1 MKNVLVAVLVLAWAG
16 NTVYTDFQPQIQTA
30 IDAFNNT
37 PSEVLGVFAF
47 FAAIIFISF
56 VSPRTGFAITKFF
69 LWSFFALIAGIFA
82 GFAVG
87 RRM

>member
-1 MKNVLVAVLVLAWAG
+1 MN
-16 NTVYTDFQPQIQTA
+16 
-30 IDAFNNT
+30 
-37 PSEVLGVFAF
+37 EVLTLIENVTTAPEGTGGIILF